1 MSVLVV
7 PLKPVMKEIS
17 VVISTDNAI
26 EEYFL
31 PGQNASRLYLETRN
45 CTWNTVS
52 ASSGIFSN
60 NYWLLFG

>member
-7 PLKPVMKEIS
+7 PLKPMMKEIS
-17 VVISTDNAI
+17 VVISTDSAI

-31 PGQNASRLYLETRN
+31 PGQKASRLYPETRN

-60 NYWLLFG
+60 NYPSLFG